1 VAEAHPGV
9 PCASSPPLMRALVA
23 VHQPAMTQILGL
35 PSQVSEIKSSS
46 AQVVMTYCIRS
57 VVWHRKVAKPFK
69 ARPPEL
75 IVLGFGPT
83 VPPCRYARLAVRGR
97 RGSKLLVPHRRL
109 LIMKLLRHHLDRR
122 WSCSLHPMHGG
133 APSPASPGRHFD
145 VPSALLRSAW
155 GAVLEVLLRRHR
167 RHEFAPQKLWS
178 VRIGHGSPHWDALF
192 SCRLHGSPEDHHMHA
207 PVFLPALVWC
217 HCFCWSPHMS

>member
-1 VAEAHPGV
+1 LCLQPSINESPG
-9 PCASSPPLMRALVA
+9 
-23 VHQPAMTQILGL
+23 G
-35 PSQVSEIKSSS
+35 SSS
-46 AQVVMTYCIRS
+46 TSNDAGPRVAISGVRDQVVLRS
-57 VVWHRKVAKPFK
+57 GSHDILHPVCGVVWHGKVAKPFK

-83 VPPCRYARLAVRGR
+83 VPPCWFARLAVKGC
-97 RGSKLLVPHRRL
+97 RGSKLLVPHCRL

-122 WSCSLHPMHGG
+122 WSCSLRPMHGG

-145 VPSALLRSAW
+145 VPSAFLRSAW

-178 VRIGHGSPHWDALF
+178 VRIGHGSPHRDALF
-192 SCRLHGSPEDHHMHA
+192 SCRLHGSPEDHRMHA

-217 HCFCWSPHMS
+217 HCFCWSPHML